1 MYSCCAYKLLILFI
15 VQSYFIN
22 KCIIICLSQ
31 WFPNFLISG
40 PIYTFET
47 TEFSKSFCL
56 CRLYTPIPHY
66 HIINENWEIFKV
78 LINPFKMI
86 NPFHVNKR
94 KRRVG
99 LLHSFENLFLMS
111 GSKKT
116 AALSYVPLYSIC
128 CCITP

>member
-1 MYSCCAYKLLILFI
+1 MYSYCAYKLLILFI

-56 CRLYTPIPHY
+56 CRLYTPISHY
-66 HIINENWEIFKV
+66 HIINQNWEIFKV

-86 NPFHVNKR
+86 NPFHDNKR

-99 LLHSFENLFLMS
+99 LLQFCKSLLMS
-111 GSKKT
+111 GFKKT
-116 AALSYVPLYSIC
+116 AALSYVPLHSIC
-128 CCITP
+128 CYTTP